1 MLAVRH
7 LSGAQD
13 WKGFKVAVFQHSSE
27 KVEFAVY
34 CHCLRQP
41 PPVLFQTN
49 TDDND
54 QAVENKTRFADHLTR
69 EFVQDDGCVSDIL
82 FFGGRTSLTDTTHSN
97 AEGTRQTLALR
108 ALGTSWGQLL
118 GHQDGIA
125 TAPGRNAW
133 RHLPSGGCS
142 TERPEHNGRKKETK
156 A

>member
-1 MLAVRH
+1 MRCWLFATC
-7 LSGAQD
+7 GAQF
-13 WKGFKVAVFQHSSE
+13 WKGFKVAVFQHSSQN
-27 KVEFAVY
+27 KPA
-34 CHCLRQP
+34 
-41 PPVLFQTN
+41 QT
-49 TDDND
+49 TT
-54 QAVENKTRFADHLTR
+54 TRLQRTRPDLLTISR
-69 EFVQDDGCVSDIL
+69 EFVQDVYLTFCFL
-82 FFGGRTSLTDTTHSN
+82 EGRTSLTDTTHSN
-97 AEGTRQTLALR
+97 AEGTRQTLALH